1 MSGSNTQG
9 LKVADTSSYVKQF
22 SSGQNNYINWGI
34 KSISKLNNHKFITPF
49 ISNTT
54 SFPTYIPNGLIVGG
68 SIHSSD
74 GLIYTLSDER
84 LKKNIKNIED
94 DELFTLNP
102 IMFSYKNDTNNK
114 THFGLL
120 AQNVEKTYPELVET
134 TNTGYKSVNYQEL
147 IPLMLSKMKKMQHEI
162 DELKERKIS
171 L

>member
-1 MSGSNTQG
+1 MSGPNTQG

-22 SSGQNNYINWGI
+22 SSGQYNYINWGI
-34 KSISKLNNHKFITPF
+34 KLISKIGNNKGITPL
-49 ISNTT
+49 ISNRL
-54 SFPTYIPNGLIVGG
+54 PTYIPNDLIVGG

-84 LKKNIKNIED
+84 LKKNLKNID
-94 DELFTLNP
+94 DSDLFTLNP

-120 AQNVEKTYPELVET
+120 AQDVEKAYPELVET

-147 IPLMLSKMKKMQHEI
+147 IPIMLSKMKQMQHEI
-162 DELKERKIS
+162 DELKENVLYK
-171 L
+171 